1 VTCTAALHYSY
12 AGPTS
17 WWLGLDGT
25 CFVASRY
32 GREVGSRK
40 AASRLTCDSL
50 ARIPSFSGYEPR
62 TRHGGI
68 RSSSADGALLLEL
81 RG

>member
-32 GREVGSRK
+32 GREAGSRK

-50 ARIPSFSGYEPR
+50 ARIPS
-62 TRHGGI
+62 
-68 RSSSADGALLLEL
+68 LLSIWLATSL
-81 RG
+81 GRVTAAA